1 LLRKKR
7 TRICERRRGFGDAKS
22 GTKLHLH
29 WFISIDVAAHGPPP
43 PGLRG
48 TVEKFIRHTLE
59 VTMRLPSKT
68 LAAALMAA
76 AVPLYTGPAAA
87 APLSQSLALNSA
99 DVGTVEQVQYR
110 RWRSGRWIG
119 PAAGIAA
126 GVAIGSALAP
136 RYYDDGY
143 YAYGAAPGYYVEPG
157 YAYGAAPGYYAYGA
171 APGYYVAPRYRYDTR
186 FRGNPQYGSCTGDRE
201 GDTSYPSWAC
211 R

>member
-1 LLRKKR
+1 
-7 TRICERRRGFGDAKS
+7 
-22 GTKLHLH
+22 
-29 WFISIDVAAHGPPP
+29 
-43 PGLRG
+43 
-48 TVEKFIRHTLE
+48 
-59 VTMRLPSKT
+59 MRLPSKT

-76 AVPLYTGPAAA
+76 AVPLYAGPAAA

-99 DVGTVEQVQYR
+99 DVGTVDQVQYR

-126 GVAIGSALAP
+126 GVVIGSALAP

-157 YAYGAAPGYYAYGA
+157 YAYGAAPGYYI
-171 APGYYVAPRYRYDTR
+171 APRYRYDTR
-186 FRGNPQYGSCTGDRE
+186 FRANPQFGSCTGDRE